1 MTKMELNRSKSVNMD
16 YNGLTD
22 TNFAHT
28 SGVHLF
34 NPRSNL
40 LVASNFHVPI
50 DRDSEEP
57 IYRQL
62 IRYVRAQVDSGM
74 LPAGARLPASRDLA
88 RQLNISRISVVNA
101 YAELR
106 AEGYLSAHAGRG
118 TFVAGEKGDPVMAS
132 SAIPSAGTHPVTN
145 GATHTHHHDQNTSP
159 DRSLR
164 DLMKLARKPGV
175 INFSHGVPPSEF
187 FPVFHLRDAI
197 NTVLERDGTRALGYE
212 QPEGYAPLR
221 ATVRD
226 YVSALGIQCTLDQ
239 VLITG
244 GTQQALD
251 LIVQAILGEG
261 DLLLMENP
269 TYLGMLDIARTRRVQ
284 VMGIPM
290 DDDGIRLDMLEN
302 VVLEHHPRLLY
313 VMPTFQNPTGRI
325 MPIHRR
331 RQLLNLASEYGLTI
345 LEDSVYH
352 EFRYEGEAL
361 PPIKALDE
369 DGVVIHASGFTKNL
383 LPGLRV
389 GYVIANSSHYERL
402 VRVKQSADIST
413 PGLNQRAVHLMLE
426 RGVLAKQLERN
437 NRELKRRREVALE
450 YASRYLPS
458 GSRWNTPE
466 GGLYLWVELPKHGPT
481 ASELYVAAIQHGV
494 AYGIGNV
501 FYTDSGGSYNIRI
514 NFAAQ
519 KPADIEEGL
528 KRLGKA
534 WRETAYDYA
543 DMEKSPLL

>member
-1 MTKMELNRSKSVNMD
+1 MVAP
-16 YNGLTD
+16 
-22 TNFAHT
+22 NF
-28 SGVHLF
+28 
-34 NPRSNL
+34 N
-40 LVASNFHVPI
+40 VPL

-62 IRYVRAQVDSGM
+62 IRHIRAQVDSGM
-74 LPAGARLPASRDLA
+74 LPAGTRLPASRDLA

-118 TFVAGEKGDPVMAS
+118 TFVAGERSEPLTAATALPHHLPDRRDG
-132 SAIPSAGTHPVTN
+132 N
-145 GATHTHHHDQNTSP
+145 GASGAHSGGAHHENQNAP

-164 DLMKLARKPGV
+164 EMMRLARKPGV

-197 NTVLERDGTRALGYE
+197 NTVLERDGARALGYE

-226 YVSALGIQCTLDQ
+226 YVSALGIQCSPDH

-251 LIVQAILGEG
+251 LIVQALLGEG
-261 DLLLMENP
+261 DLLLTENP

-284 VMGIPM
+284 VMGLPM

-302 VVLEHHPRLLY
+302 IVLEMHPRLLY

-331 RQLLNLASEYGLTI
+331 RQLLNLANEYNLTL

-352 EFRYEGEAL
+352 EFRYEGDAT
-361 PPIKALDE
+361 PPLKALDE
-369 DGVVIHASGFTKNL
+369 NGIVIHASGFTKNL
-383 LPGLRV
+383 LPGMRI
-389 GYVIANSSHYERL
+389 GYVIANGTHYERL

-413 PGLNQRAVHLMLE
+413 PGLNQRTIHLMLE

-437 NRELKRRREVALE
+437 NREIRRRRDVALE
-450 YASRYLPS
+450 CAARYLPP
-458 GSRWNTPE
+458 GSKWNTPQ
-466 GGLYLWVELPKHGPT
+466 GGLYLWIDLPKSGPT
-481 ASELYVAAIQHGV
+481 ASELYVSAIQMGV

-501 FYTDSGGSYNIRI
+501 FHTDNSGSHQIRI
-514 NFAAQ
+514 NFGAQ
-519 KPADIEEGL
+519 KPTDIEEGF
-528 KRLGKA
+528 KRLGRA
-534 WRETAYDYA
+534 WRELAYDYA
-543 DMEKSPLL
+543 DLEKAHLL